1 MKIFHRQSMAGNANT
16 ENMAVHSSI
25 SCAFPQVDLRATRE
39 KPLNRIGL
47 VLRYLAPLMRFW
59 RLMQRANSASQLTAQ
74 HLLINSRFLLA

>member
-1 MKIFHRQSMAGNANT
+1 MAGNANT

-25 SCAFPQVDLRATRE
+25 SCAFPPVFPQVDLRATRE

-59 RLMQRANSASQLTAQ
+59 RLMQRANRVSQLTAQ